1 VNFLGEPVSM
11 LGVWTLNPWVR
22 LGQFAALVQF
32 VYVVD
37 ASLRLWRTGS
47 RESRRRAVIVGGT
60 LAFFTLFASAQAGLV
75 AAGVLRMP
83 IVVSFP
89 FVAVLLAMSY
99 ELSRD
104 ALRAAQLGRE
114 LRESEQ
120 QMAMATE
127 AANLGVWVRDL
138 VRNEILANA
147 KWRAL
152 FGFTP
157 AERLDLEKFLQR
169 LQPDDHESF
178 RQAVAKAASGDGRY
192 EAEFR
197 VVLPDGRMRW
207 INSRGRVEFDSG
219 GKPVRVRGIS
229 VDITDRKRTEEANRN
244 AQELMAAVFNSV
256 PGLLY
261 LYTEDG
267 QIVQWNKQHEEMT
280 GFTSEELLNRRAGD
294 WYDEEDRITFDRAIR
309 TIFSEGYAEAE
320 MKLIH
325 KNGEKVPYFLT
336 GSKVII
342 NGKPHL
348 VGIAIDISA
357 RKKAEELLRE
367 SEERMTL
374 AAEAANLGVWVRDLT
389 RNTIWASDQWRA
401 LFGFS
406 PAERLDLE
414 MLLQRIHP
422 DDRDAI
428 RLAMARAN
436 DGDGQYEVEFRVV
449 LPDGRMRWVVSRGQ
463 VEFNGGGKP
472 VRVRG
477 VSMDITT
484 RKQAEA
490 DVSQQRAELAHL
502 TRVTMLGELSGSMAH
517 ELNQPLTAI
526 LSNAQAAIRFLAH
539 DNIDLNEVR
548 DILKDIVEQDNR
560 AGEVIRRLRLLLK
573 KGEVRQQPLDLNDV
587 VQEVLKLIRS
597 DLVNHSVV
605 AHTELATD
613 LPPVK
618 GDRVQLQQVLLNLVM
633 NACDAMNGNSP
644 ADRQLVVRTEL
655 CADKNVRVSVA
666 DCGVGLAPDK
676 LEQVFM
682 PFYTTKPHGLG
693 LGLSVCRTIITAHG
707 GNLRAANG
715 EARGAVFYFTIP
727 SLEEAGA

>member
-1 VNFLGEPVSM
+1 MIASVSFTLATIYLLIWFRERRSWAYLCFFVLAAGVIGLATGEMAAMYAKSPAEYGAAVRWSHFAYGFVAAGSLGFVHFYFGTGKRWLLGAALGLRLLAVVVNFSTGLNLHIRAIQSLQQVNFLGEPVSM

-60 LAFFTLFASAQAGLV
+60 LAFFILFSSAQAGLV

-104 ALRAAQLGRE
+104 ALHAAQLGRE

-138 VRNEILANA
+138 V
-147 KWRAL
+147 
-152 FGFTP
+152 
-157 AERLDLEKFLQR
+157 
-169 LQPDDHESF
+169 
-178 RQAVAKAASGDGRY
+178 
-192 EAEFR
+192 
-197 VVLPDGRMRW
+197 
-207 INSRGRVEFDSG
+207 
-219 GKPVRVRGIS
+219 
-229 VDITDRKRTEEANRN
+229 
-244 AQELMAAVFNSV
+244 
-256 PGLLY
+256 
-261 LYTEDG
+261 
-267 QIVQWNKQHEEMT
+267 
-280 GFTSEELLNRRAGD
+280 
-294 WYDEEDRITFDRAIR
+294 
-309 TIFSEGYAEAE
+309 
-320 MKLIH
+320 
-325 KNGEKVPYFLT
+325 
-336 GSKVII
+336 
-342 NGKPHL
+342 
-348 VGIAIDISA
+348 
-357 RKKAEELLRE
+357 
-367 SEERMTL
+367 
-374 AAEAANLGVWVRDLT
+374 

-573 KGEVRQQPLDLNDV
+573 KGEVQQQPLDLNDV

-597 DLVNHSVV
+597 DLVNQNVI

>member
-1 VNFLGEPVSM
+1 MIASVSFTLATIYLLIWFRERRSWAYLCFFVLAAGVIGLATGEMAAMYAKSPAEYGAAVRWSHFAYGFVAAGSLGFVHFYFGTGKRWLLGAALGLRLLAVVVNFSTGLNLHIRAIQSLQQVNFLGEPVSM

-60 LAFFTLFASAQAGLV
+60 LAFFILFSSAQAGLV

-104 ALRAAQLGRE
+104 ALHAAQLGRE

-138 VRNEILANA
+138 V
-147 KWRAL
+147 
-152 FGFTP
+152 
-157 AERLDLEKFLQR
+157 
-169 LQPDDHESF
+169 
-178 RQAVAKAASGDGRY
+178 
-192 EAEFR
+192 
-197 VVLPDGRMRW
+197 
-207 INSRGRVEFDSG
+207 
-219 GKPVRVRGIS
+219 
-229 VDITDRKRTEEANRN
+229 
-244 AQELMAAVFNSV
+244 
-256 PGLLY
+256 
-261 LYTEDG
+261 
-267 QIVQWNKQHEEMT
+267 
-280 GFTSEELLNRRAGD
+280 
-294 WYDEEDRITFDRAIR
+294 
-309 TIFSEGYAEAE
+309 
-320 MKLIH
+320 
-325 KNGEKVPYFLT
+325 
-336 GSKVII
+336 
-342 NGKPHL
+342 
-348 VGIAIDISA
+348 
-357 RKKAEELLRE
+357 
-367 SEERMTL
+367 
-374 AAEAANLGVWVRDLT
+374 

-573 KGEVRQQPLDLNDV
+573 KGEVQQQPLDLNDV

-597 DLVNHSVV
+597 DLVNQNVI

-707 GNLRAANG
+707 GNLWAANG
-715 EARGAVFYFTIP
+715 EACGAVFYFTIP